1 MSTNTF
7 KSSAG
12 GRWAPWVYRSLLFMP
27 VNEERFLAKAHTRGA
42 DAIILD
48 LEDSVALQE
57 KPAAR
62 KLIPAAAKRLADHG
76 IDVVVRVNGPIRLCI
91 PDLEEAVGPHVKGIW
106 LPKCRSADHV
116 QMIAECIGEM
126 ESGRGMEVGSTWM
139 AARIETAQSFLR
151 IGEIAAAHPRVRAV
165 GLGGEDFSLSI
176 GVEPAQDTLI
186 YPKQQS
192 IIAAYAAGVAPIGL
206 VSSAA
211 DFSDLATMRDVV
223 RQSRRFGF
231 LGASCIHPAVVPIL
245 NEEFRPA
252 KEEVERAKRISAAFY
267 AAVKE
272 GKASIQV
279 DGKMVDYPVAFRA
292 DRVIERDALIRAK
305 EAGAVSAKGG

>member
-1 MSTNTF
+1 MNTSIQKSTEE
-7 KSSAG
+7 
-12 GRWAPWVYRSLLFMP
+12 GRWGPWVYRSLLFMP

-62 KLIPAAAKRLADHG
+62 KLLPAAAKRLADKG
-76 IDVVVRVNGPIRLCI
+76 IDVVARVNSPIRLCI
-91 PDLEEAVGPHVKGIW
+91 PDLEEVVGPHVKGIW
-106 LPKCRSADHV
+106 LPKCRSVDHV
-116 QMIAECIGEM
+116 QMIAETIAEL
-126 ESGRGMEVGSTWM
+126 EAERDMEVGSTWM

-176 GVEPAQDTLI
+176 GVEPSQDTLI

-192 IIAAYAAGVAPIGL
+192 IIAAHAAGVAPLGL
-206 VSSAA
+206 VSSSA
-211 DFSDLATMRDVV
+211 DFSDLDTMRHVV
-223 RQSRRFGF
+223 SQSRRFGF
-231 LGASCIHPAVVPIL
+231 IGSSCIHPAVVPIL
-245 NEEFRPA
+245 NEGFRPTPD
-252 KEEVERAKRISAAFY
+252 EVERAQRVSSAFY
-267 AAVKE
+267 AAIKE

-279 DGKMVDYPVAFRA
+279 DGKMVDYPVAYRA
-292 DRVIERDALIRAK
+292 DRVLERDRLIRAK
-305 EAGAVSAKGG
+305 EAKAGRA

>member
-1 MSTNTF
+1 MSTNVQNG
-7 KSSAG
+7 SAED
-12 GRWAPWVYRSLLFMP
+12 RWASWVYRSLLFMP

-42 DAIILD
+42 DAVILD
-48 LEDSVALQE
+48 LEDSVELQR

-62 KLIPAAAKRLADHG
+62 KMIPAAAERLAEKG
-76 IDVVVRVNGPIRLCI
+76 VDVVVRVNAPIRLCI

-106 LPKCRSADHV
+106 LPKCRSVDHV
-116 QMIAECIGEM
+116 QMIAESIAEL
-126 ESGRGMEVGSTWM
+126 EAERGMAPGSTWM

-176 GVEPAQDTLI
+176 GVEPSQDTLI
-186 YPKQQS
+186 YPKQQAV
-192 IIAAYAAGVAPIGL
+192 IAAYAAGAAPLGL
-206 VSSAA
+206 VSSSA
-211 DFSDLATMRDVV
+211 DFSDLDTMRQVV

-231 LGASCIHPAVVPIL
+231 IGSSCIHPAVVPIL

-252 KEEVERAKRISAAFY
+252 RDEVERAQRISSAFY

-279 DGKMVDYPVAFRA
+279 DGKMIDYPVAYRA
-292 DRVIERDALIRAK
+292 DRVLERDALIRAK
-305 EAGAVSAKGG
+305 EAKAGRA

>member
-1 MSTNTF
+1 MNTTVET
-7 KSSAG
+7 SAAE
-12 GRWAPWVYRSLLFMP
+12 GRWGPWVIRSLLFMP

-62 KLIPAAAKRLADHG
+62 KLVAAAAERLAKQG
-76 IDVVVRVNGPIRLCI
+76 IDVVVRVNSPIRLCI
-91 PDLEEAVGPHVKGIW
+91 PDLEASIGPHVKAIW
-106 LPKCRSADHV
+106 LPKCSSAEHV
-116 QMIAECIGEM
+116 RIISGAIGEM
-126 ESGRGMEVGSTWM
+126 EADRGLKVGSTWM
-139 AARIETAQSFLR
+139 AARIETAHAFMR
-151 IGEIAAAHPRVRAV
+151 IGEISAADPRVRAV

-176 GVEPAQDTLI
+176 GVEPALDTLVF
-186 YPKQQS
+186 PKQQA
-192 IIAAYAAGVAPIGL
+192 IIAAHAAGVAPIGL
-206 VSSAA
+206 LSSSA
-211 DFSDLATMRDVV
+211 DFSDLDTMRQVV

-231 LGASCIHPAVVPIL
+231 LGSACIHPNVVPIL

-252 KEEVERAKRISAAFY
+252 KDEVEKARRISDAFY

-279 DGKMVDYPVAFRA
+279 DGKMIDYPVAYRA
-292 DRVIERDALIRAK
+292 DRVLERDRLIREK
-305 EAGAVSAKGG
+305 EAKMRRT

>member
-1 MSTNTF
+1 MSANVQ
-7 KSSAG
+7 KSGAEE
-12 GRWAPWVYRSLLFMP
+12 RWGPWVYRSLLFMP

-62 KLIPAAAKRLADHG
+62 KLLPAAAERLAEKG
-76 IDVVVRVNGPIRLCI
+76 VDVVARVNAPIRLCI
-91 PDLEEAVGPHVKGIW
+91 PDLEEVVGPHVKGIW
-106 LPKCRSADHV
+106 LPKCRSVDHV
-116 QMIAECIGEM
+116 QMIAETIAEL
-126 ESGRGMEVGSTWM
+126 EAERGMEVGSTWM

-176 GVEPAQDTLI
+176 GVEPSQDTLI

-192 IIAAYAAGVAPIGL
+192 IIAAHAAGVAPLGL
-206 VSSAA
+206 VSSSA
-211 DFSDLATMRDVV
+211 DFSDLDTMRQVV

-231 LGASCIHPAVVPIL
+231 IGASCIHPAVVPIL
-245 NEEFRPA
+245 NEGFRPTSD
-252 KEEVERAKRISAAFY
+252 EVERAQHVSAAFY

-279 DGKMVDYPVAFRA
+279 DGKMVDYPVAYRA
-292 DRVIERDALIRAK
+292 DRVLERDALIRAK
-305 EAGAVSAKGG
+305 EAKTGRA

>member
-1 MSTNTF
+1 MNANVQ

-12 GRWAPWVYRSLLFMP
+12 DRWGPWVYRSLLYMP

-57 KPAAR
+57 KAAAR
-62 KLIPAAAKRLADHG
+62 KLLPAAAKRLADKG
-76 IDVVVRVNGPIRLCI
+76 IDVVARVNSPIRLCI
-91 PDLEEAVGPHVKGIW
+91 PDLEEVVGPHVKGIW
-106 LPKCRSADHV
+106 LPKCRSVDHV
-116 QMIAECIGEM
+116 QMIAETIAEL
-126 ESGRGMEVGSTWM
+126 EAERGMEVGSTWM

-151 IGEIAAAHPRVRAV
+151 IGEISAAHPRVRAV

-176 GVEPAQDTLI
+176 GVEPSQDTLI
-186 YPKQQS
+186 YPKQQA
-192 IIAAYAAGVAPIGL
+192 IIAAYAAGVAPLGL
-206 VSSAA
+206 VSSSA
-211 DFSDLATMRDVV
+211 DFSDLDTMRQVV

-231 LGASCIHPAVVPIL
+231 IGASCIHPAVVPIL
-245 NEEFRPA
+245 NEGFRPTPD
-252 KEEVERAKRISAAFY
+252 EVERAQRVSSAFY

-279 DGKMVDYPVAFRA
+279 DGKMVDYPVAYRA
-292 DRVIERDALIRAK
+292 DRVLERDALIRAK
-305 EAGAVSAKGG
+305 ESKTGRG